1 MVLWRVFVYEDLHQ
15 ISITEGGM
23 QTMLGKQLGEGSSKT
38 TATRVLPSDGPTPK
52 LEISNQGRGKLLGM
66 DTNVFGTY
74 TQTLRSGG
82 VLYGEGQTV
91 AITSDGDIATWT
103 GFGIGRPTGPVPAAT
118 FSICGSF
125 QTASEKLA
133 HLNTVAT
140 VIEFQVDENG
150 NGTWKMWEWK

>member
-1 MVLWRVFVYEDLHQ
+1 MFLWSVFVYEDLHQ
-15 ISITEGGM
+15 SSLTEGGL
-23 QTMLGKQLGEGSSKT
+23 QTMLGEQLGEGSSKIT
-38 TATRVLPSDGPTPK
+38 TTRVLRSDGPTPK
-52 LEISNQGRGKLLGM
+52 LEISHRGSGKLLGM

-91 AITSDGDIATWT
+91 AITSSGEMATWT

-118 FSICGSF
+118 FSVCGSF

-133 HLNTVAT
+133 RLNTVAT
-140 VIEFQVDENG
+140 VIEQHVDEHG